1 MNKYSILHISDIH
14 RGPNSDLNNLYES
27 LVNDSIVYER
37 EGIEKPSIIVVSGD
51 IAEGAEGDRAEAII
65 KQQYKEA
72 GEFLEKLTTYFLN
85 GEKRRLVMVPGNH
98 DMNREM
104 SKISMSEYELKKDD
118 DPKFIKRQSNK
129 RWSWKNMKFY
139 EITDEEAHAKR
150 FDLFVDFYNS
160 FYGEIR
166 SITGNPE
173 TFSDVADLED
183 YGISFALFN
192 SCYRLDHL
200 RYCGEIYPASVTHLA
215 SKLRNLDRKG
225 RLIVGVWH
233 HHTQGLPEEDN
244 YMDYRVLLS
253 LVEHGVH
260 IGLFGHQ
267 HFSQIINH
275 YMNATDN
282 RELLLISSGSLYG
295 GHKQL
300 VTGYSRQ
307 YNIIEVEIRGT
318 EAEITL
324 NVRKDNQPD
333 YDIPSWGISPVG
345 NANLDGKYRHT
356 IKLNMPSEDEQVLEI
371 DSQAKLTGDYTT
383 ALRNLSAHHS
393 NYSRYN
399 DLLDS
404 YLPESNLP
412 REEMIRLLR
421 HPQTEV
427 QALMLLDA
435 VEQSRNWQ
443 LVREVLNEPFV
454 KNCKSTMVKEYRDR
468 LQTKL
473 EIFGL

>member
-27 LVNDSIVYER
+27 LVNDSMAYES
-37 EGIEKPSIIVVSGD
+37 EGIVKPSIIVVSGD
-51 IAEGAEGDRAEAII
+51 IAEGANGDRAEAII
-65 KQQYKEA
+65 KQQYQEV
-72 GEFLEKLTTYFLN
+72 GEFLDKLTTYFLN
-85 GEKRRLVMVPGNH
+85 GDKRRLIMVPGNH

-104 SKISMSEYELKKDD
+104 SKVGMREYALKKDD
-118 DPKFIKRQSNK
+118 NPKQIKKHTSK
-129 RWSWKNMKFY
+129 RWSWEDLKFY
-139 EITDEEAHAKR
+139 EITDVEAYAKR

-160 FYGEIR
+160 FYGGIR

-173 TFSDVADLED
+173 TFSDVVDLED

-215 SKLRNLDRKG
+215 PQLRHLDRKG
-225 RLIVGVWH
+225 RLIAGVWH

-244 YMDYRVLLS
+244 YMDYRVLPS
-253 LVEHGVH
+253 LIEQGVH

-307 YNIIEVEIRGT
+307 YNIIEVDIQGA
-318 EAEITL
+318 EAEITV

-356 IKLNMPSEDEQVLEI
+356 IKLNIPSEDEQVLEI
-371 DSQAKLTGDYTT
+371 DNQAKLTGDYTT

-393 NYSRYN
+393 KYYRYN
-399 DLLDS
+399 ELADT
-404 YLPESNLP
+404 YLPKVKMQSVELIS
-412 REEMIRLLR
+412 ILR
-421 HPQTEV
+421 HPQTEA
-427 QALMLLDA
+427 QAIMLIA
-435 VEQSRNWQ
+435 AAEQSRNWQ
-443 LVREVLNEPFV
+443 LVREVLNEPYV
-454 KNCKSTMVKEYRDR
+454 KNSKSTMVKEYRDR

-473 EIFGL
+473 EIFGI

>member
-27 LVNDSIVYER
+27 LVNDSMVYES
-37 EGIEKPSIIVVSGD
+37 EGIVKPSIIVVSGD
-51 IAEGAEGDRAEAII
+51 IAEGANGDRAEAII
-65 KQQYKEA
+65 KQQYQEV
-72 GEFLEKLTTYFLN
+72 GEFLDKLTTYFLN
-85 GEKRRLVMVPGNH
+85 GDKRRLIMVPGNH

-104 SKISMSEYELKKDD
+104 SKVGMREYVLKKDD
-118 DPKFIKRQSNK
+118 NPKQIKKHTSK
-129 RWSWKNMKFY
+129 RWSWEDLKFY
-139 EITDEEAHAKR
+139 EITDVEAYAKR

-160 FYGEIR
+160 FYGGIR

-173 TFSDVADLED
+173 TFSDVVDLED

-215 SKLRNLDRKG
+215 PQLRHLDRKG
-225 RLIVGVWH
+225 RLIAGVWH

-244 YMDYRVLLS
+244 YMDYRVLPS
-253 LVEHGVH
+253 LIEQGVH

-307 YNIIEVEIRGT
+307 YNIIEVDIQGA
-318 EAEITL
+318 EAEITV

-356 IKLNMPSEDEQVLEI
+356 IKLNIPSEDEQVLEI
-371 DSQAKLTGDYTT
+371 DNQAKLTGDYTT

-393 NYSRYN
+393 KYYRYN
-399 DLLDS
+399 ELADT
-404 YLPESNLP
+404 YLPKVKMQSVELIS
-412 REEMIRLLR
+412 ILR
-421 HPQTEV
+421 HPQTEA
-427 QALMLLDA
+427 QAIMLIA
-435 VEQSRNWQ
+435 AAEQSRNWQ
-443 LVREVLNEPFV
+443 LVREVLNEPYV
-454 KNCKSTMVKEYRDR
+454 KNSKSTMVKEYRDR

>member
-27 LVNDSIVYER
+27 LVNDSMVYES
-37 EGIEKPSIIVVSGD
+37 EGIVKPSIIVVSGD
-51 IAEGAEGDRAEAII
+51 IAEGANGDRAEAII
-65 KQQYKEA
+65 KQQYQEV
-72 GEFLEKLTTYFLN
+72 GEFLDKLTTYFLN
-85 GEKRRLVMVPGNH
+85 GDKRRLIMVPGNH

-104 SKISMSEYELKKDD
+104 SKVGMREYALKKDD
-118 DPKFIKRQSNK
+118 NPKQIKKHTSK
-129 RWSWKNMKFY
+129 RWSWEDLKFY
-139 EITDEEAHAKR
+139 EITDVEAYAKR

-160 FYGEIR
+160 FYGGIR

-173 TFSDVADLED
+173 TFSDVVDLED

-215 SKLRNLDRKG
+215 PQLRHLDRKG
-225 RLIVGVWH
+225 RLIAGVWH

-244 YMDYRVLLS
+244 YVDYRVLPS
-253 LVEHGVH
+253 LIEQGVH

-307 YNIIEVEIRGT
+307 YNIIEVDIQGA
-318 EAEITL
+318 EAEITV

-345 NANLDGKYRHT
+345 NANIDGKYRHT
-356 IKLNMPSEDEQVLEI
+356 IKLNIPSEDEQVLEI
-371 DSQAKLTGDYTT
+371 DNHAKLTGDYTT

-393 NYSRYN
+393 KYYRYN
-399 DLLDS
+399 ELADT
-404 YLPESNLP
+404 YLPKVKMQSVELIS
-412 REEMIRLLR
+412 ILR
-421 HPQTEV
+421 HPQTEA
-427 QALMLLDA
+427 QAIMLIA
-435 VEQSRNWQ
+435 AAEQSRNWQ
-443 LVREVLNEPFV
+443 LVREVLNEPYV
-454 KNCKSTMVKEYRDR
+454 KNSKSTMVKEYRDR

-473 EIFGL
+473 EIFGI

>member
-27 LVNDSIVYER
+27 LVNDSMVYES
-37 EGIEKPSIIVVSGD
+37 EGIVKPSIIVVSGD
-51 IAEGAEGDRAEAII
+51 IAEGANGDRAEAII
-65 KQQYKEA
+65 KQQYQEV
-72 GEFLEKLTTYFLN
+72 GEFLDKLTTYFLN
-85 GEKRRLVMVPGNH
+85 GDKRRLIMVPGNH

-104 SKISMSEYELKKDD
+104 SKVCMREYALKKDD
-118 DPKFIKRQSNK
+118 NPKQIKKHTSK
-129 RWSWKNMKFY
+129 RWSWEDLKFY
-139 EITDEEAHAKR
+139 EITDVEAYAKR

-160 FYGEIR
+160 FYGGIR

-173 TFSDVADLED
+173 TFSDVVDLED

-215 SKLRNLDRKG
+215 PQLRHLDRKG
-225 RLIVGVWH
+225 RLIAGVWH

-244 YMDYRVLLS
+244 YMDYRVLPS
-253 LVEHGVH
+253 LIEQGVH

-307 YNIIEVEIRGT
+307 YNIIEVDIQGA
-318 EAEITL
+318 EAEITV

-356 IKLNMPSEDEQVLEI
+356 IKLNIPSEDEQVLEI
-371 DSQAKLTGDYTT
+371 DNQAKLTGDYTT

-393 NYSRYN
+393 KYYRYN
-399 DLLDS
+399 ELADT
-404 YLPESNLP
+404 YLPKVKMQSVELIS
-412 REEMIRLLR
+412 ILR
-421 HPQTEV
+421 HPQTEA
-427 QALMLLDA
+427 QAIMLIA
-435 VEQSRNWQ
+435 AAEQSRNWQ
-443 LVREVLNEPFV
+443 LVREVLNEPYV
-454 KNCKSTMVKEYRDR
+454 KNSKSTMVKEYRDR

-473 EIFGL
+473 KIFGI

>member
-27 LVNDSIVYER
+27 LVHDSITCES
-37 EGIEKPSIIVVSGD
+37 EGMVKPSIIVVSGD
-51 IAEGAEGDRAEAII
+51 IAEGAKGDKAEAII
-65 KQQYKEA
+65 RQQYKEA
-72 GEFLEKLTTYFLN
+72 GEFLDKLTTYFLN
-85 GEKRRLVMVPGNH
+85 GEKRRLIMVPGNH

-104 SKISMSEYELKKDD
+104 SKVGMREYELKKDD
-118 DPKFIKRQSNK
+118 NPKQIKRQTTK
-129 RWSWKNMKFY
+129 RWSWENLKFY
-139 EITDEEAHAKR
+139 EISDEEAYARR
-150 FDLFVDFYNS
+150 FDLFVEFYNS
-160 FYGEIR
+160 FYTGIR
-166 SITGNPE
+166 SIAGNPE
-173 TFSDVADLED
+173 KFSDVVDLED

-200 RYCGEIYPASVTHLA
+200 RYCGEIYPAAVTNLA
-215 SKLRNLDRKG
+215 TKLRNLDRKG
-225 RLIVGVWH
+225 RLIAGVWH
-233 HHTQGLPEEDN
+233 HHIQGLPEEDN
-244 YMDYRVLLS
+244 YMDYRVLPS
-253 LVEHGVH
+253 LVEQGVH

-295 GHKQL
+295 SPKQL
-300 VTGYSRQ
+300 VTGCSRQ
-307 YNIIEVEIRGT
+307 YNIIEVEIHDA
-318 EAEITL
+318 EAEVTV

-333 YDIPSWGISPVG
+333 YDIPSWGVCPIG
-345 NANLDGKYRHT
+345 KANLDGKYRHT
-356 IKLNMPSEDEQVLEI
+356 IKLNMPSEDEQVLDI
-371 DSQAKLTGDYTT
+371 DSQAKITGDYTT
-383 ALRNLSAHHS
+383 ALRNLCAHHS
-393 NYSRYN
+393 KYYRYN

-404 YLPESNLP
+404 YLPKSNLP
-412 REEMIRLLR
+412 LEEKIRLLR

-435 VEQSRNWQ
+435 VEQSRDWQ
-443 LVREVLNEPFV
+443 LVREVLDEPNV
-454 KNCKSTMVKEYRDR
+454 KNSKSTMVKEIRDR

>member
-27 LVNDSIVYER
+27 LVHDSITCES
-37 EGIEKPSIIVVSGD
+37 EGMVKPSIIVVSGD
-51 IAEGAEGDRAEAII
+51 IAEGANGDSAEAII
-65 KQQYKEA
+65 KQQYHEA
-72 GEFLEKLTTYFLN
+72 GEFLNKLATYFLN
-85 GEKRRLVMVPGNH
+85 GDKRRLIMVPGNH

-104 SKISMSEYELKKDD
+104 SKVGMREYELKKNEN
-118 DPKFIKRQSNK
+118 PKQIKRQATK
-129 RWSWKNMKFY
+129 RWSWEDLKFY
-139 EITDEEAHAKR
+139 EITDIEAYAKR
-150 FDLFVDFYNS
+150 FDLFVEFYNS
-160 FYGEIR
+160 FYAGIR

-173 TFSDVADLED
+173 TFSDIVDLVD

-200 RYCGEIYPASVTHLA
+200 RYCGEIYPAAVTNLA
-215 SKLRNLDRKG
+215 TNLRNLDRKG
-225 RLIVGVWH
+225 RLIAGVWH
-233 HHTQGLPEEDN
+233 HHIQGLPEEDN
-244 YMDYRVLLS
+244 YMDYRVLPS
-253 LVEHGVH
+253 LVEQGVH

-295 GHKQL
+295 GQKQL
-300 VTGYSRQ
+300 VTGCSRQ
-307 YNIIEVEIRGT
+307 YNIIEVEIHDA
-318 EAEITL
+318 EAEITV

-333 YDIPSWGISPVG
+333 YDIPSWGVCPIG
-345 NANLDGKYRHT
+345 KANLNGKCRRT
-356 IKLNMPSEDEQVLEI
+356 IKLNMPSEDEQVLDI
-371 DSQAKLTGDYTT
+371 DSQAKLTGDYTS
-383 ALRNLSAHHS
+383 ALHNLYAHHR
-393 NYSRYN
+393 NYYRYN
-399 DLLDS
+399 DLIDS
-404 YLPESNLP
+404 YLPKSNLSW
-412 REEMIRLLR
+412 EEVIRLLR

-443 LVREVLNEPFV
+443 LVREVLDEPYV
-454 KNCKSTMVKEYRDR
+454 KNSNSTVVKEIRDR

-473 EIFGL
+473 EIFGI